1 MEILMKRVAVY
12 LRVSTTTQ
20 TTENQKRELEA
31 IAAKSGWNIVAF
43 YEDFG
48 ISGAKGKQHR
58 PSFKKL
64 MDDATRRKFDVIA
77 AWSIDRL
84 GRSLQDLV
92 VFLNEINALGIDLYL
107 HQQAIDTS
115 TPAGK
120 LIFHVCSVF
129 AEFERSIISE
139 RVISGLERAKSQ
151 GKKLGRP
158 KIDAEIQQKIANM
171 IKSGTGILKIAKT
184 MKVGTGTV
192 QRIKYDM
199 DKL

>member
-1 MEILMKRVAVY
+1 MKRVAVY

-64 MDDATRRKFDVIA
+64 MDDATRRKFDIIA

-92 VFLNEINALGIDLYL
+92 VFLNEVNALGIDLYL

-151 GKKLGRP
+151 GKTLGRP
-158 KIDAEIQQKIANM
+158 TIEDG
-171 IKSGTGILKIAKT
+171 IKERVLTLLSAGTGILKTAKIVG
-184 MKVGTGTV
+184 VGTGTV
-192 QRIKYDM
+192 QKIKGNM
-199 DKL
+199 VR

>member
-1 MEILMKRVAVY
+1 MKRVAVY

-48 ISGAKGKQHR
+48 ISGAKGKHQR

-64 MDDATRRKFDVIA
+64 MDDATRRKFDIIA

-92 VFLNEINALGIDLYL
+92 VFLNEVNALGIDLYL

-139 RVISGLERAKSQ
+139 RVISGLERAKAQ
-151 GKKLGRP
+151 GKQLGRP
-158 KIDAEIQQKIANM
+158 KINDKARETVISLLKEGFGMLKTAQIA
-171 IKSGTGILKIAKT
+171 G
-184 MKVGTGTV
+184 VGTGTV
-192 QRIKYDM
+192 QKIKSEMTYASC
-199 DKL
+199 

>member
-1 MEILMKRVAVY
+1 MKRVAVY

-64 MDDATRRKFDVIA
+64 MDDATRRKFDIIA

-107 HQQAIDTS
+107 HQQAVDTS

-151 GKKLGRP
+151 GKRLGRP
-158 KIDAEIQQKIANM
+158 KIDDSIAM
-171 IKSGTGILKIAKT
+171 DVRRMLKSGTGILKISRLLGL
-184 MKVGTGTV
+184 GTGTV
-192 QRIKYDM
+192 QRIKQE
-199 DKL
+199 LEFSTHGR